1 MSEITK
7 GEHKPKSPSNDLTHD
22 DTGTKHGVP
31 GGATAA
37 DSPGGYGGSDRLASE
52 TAVHPEG
59 GKDQGKDI

>member
-7 GEHKPKSPSNDLTHD
+7 GGHAAD
-22 DTGTKHGVP
+22 DTSAKDATGTKNGVP
-31 GGATAA
+31 DGATKA
-37 DSPGGYGGSDRLASE
+37 DSPGGYGGSDRLATE

>member
-7 GEHKPKSPSNDLTHD
+7 GGEKSEGDDLTRD

-31 GGATAA
+31 AGAAKEE
-37 DSPGGYGGSDRLASE
+37 SHGGYGGTDRLTTE

-59 GKDQGKDI
+59 GKDQAKDI

>member
-7 GEHKPKSPSNDLTHD
+7 GEHKPKSPTDDLTHA
-22 DTGTKHGVP
+22 DTGTKNGVP
-31 GGATAA
+31 AGATGEE
-37 DSPGGYGGSDRLASE
+37 SHGGYGGTDRLASE

>member
-7 GEHKPKSPSNDLTHD
+7 GDQKPKATRDDLTHA
-22 DTGTKHGVP
+22 DTGTKDGVP
-31 GGATAA
+31 AGATQEESHA
-37 DSPGGYGGSDRLASE
+37 GYGGTDRLATE